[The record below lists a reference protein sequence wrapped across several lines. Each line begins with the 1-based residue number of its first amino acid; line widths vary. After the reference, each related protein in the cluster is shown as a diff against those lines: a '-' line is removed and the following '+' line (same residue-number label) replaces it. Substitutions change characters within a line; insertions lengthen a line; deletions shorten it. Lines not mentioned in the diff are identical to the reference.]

1 MVPQIEIRLMH
12 IKTYYQQLNSR
23 SQEIFQD
30 ALTAPQLLSKA
41 HSIASDISTL
51 AEVLSDSDERAM
63 LTTVCFQIESSCLA
77 LSLGLY
83 RPAIGGLRLALE
95 LGFGCIYFSSDKL
108 AHREWMQN
116 GDLKWAVVNGEADG
130 ALSQRFVKAFCPEL
144 SEKAPEFFTRAGL
157 VYRALSEYVHGN
169 SDTWVASGLAL
180 SRNDSLRSFYEEK
193 LDEVAIA
200 IKFAFCCRYLKVLSV
215 EAKDAIYPA
224 TTDLHYVAAIR
235 EQLGGPK
242 EIQ

>member
-1 MVPQIEIRLMH
+1 MNIT
-12 IKTYYQQLNSR
+12 TYYQQLNSR
-23 SQEIFQD
+23 SQEIFKD
-30 ALTAPQLLSKA
+30 ALAEPQLLSKA
-41 HSIASDISTL
+41 HSIACDLSAL
-51 AEVLSDSDERAM
+51 AQTLSDDDEKAM
-63 LTTVCFQIESSCLA
+63 LKTVCAQIESSCLA

-95 LGFGCIYFSSDKL
+95 LGFGCIYFSADKL

-116 GDLKWAVVNGEADG
+116 GDLKWSVVNGEVDG
-130 ALSQRFVKAFCPEL
+130 ALSQRFVKAFYPEL
-144 SEKAPEFFTRAGL
+144 CEKAPEFFSRAGS

-180 SRNDSLRSFYEEK
+180 IRNDSLRNFYAEK

-200 IKFAFCCRYLKVLSV
+200 IKFAFCCRYLKTLSDV
-215 EAKDAIYPA
+215 AKDAIYPA
-224 TTDLHYVAAIR
+224 TTDLHYLTEVR

-242 EIQ
+242 DIK